1 MGLVIDSSVIIAL
14 ERKKLNFS
22 QFNISQTIYISS
34 ITVTE
39 LLIGANRANTEERRI
54 KKSAFVEYII

>member
-22 QFNISQTIYISS
+22 QFNISQTIY
-34 ITVTE
+34 
-39 LLIGANRANTEERRI
+39 
-54 KKSAFVEYII
+54 